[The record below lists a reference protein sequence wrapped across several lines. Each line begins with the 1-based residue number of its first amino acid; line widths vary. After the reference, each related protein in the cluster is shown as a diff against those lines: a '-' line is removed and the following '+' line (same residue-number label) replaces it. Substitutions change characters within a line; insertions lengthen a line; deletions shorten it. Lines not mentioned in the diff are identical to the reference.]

1 MMACEPTLRV
11 EVHRP
16 RDVAFLGM
24 TLGQMAAARRFLLG
38 AHDVCVCVCVC
49 VVVCLGVTGL
59 QWLNEMVSQSRTGWE
74 GMASRSGRD
83 RRRQTHRSL

>member
-1 MMACEPTLRV
+1 VMACEPTLRV

-49 VVVCLGVTGL
+49 VCGGVSWSDRTPMAQRDGL
-59 QWLNEMVSQSRTGWE
+59 AVEDRV
-74 GMASRSGRD
+74 GRD
-83 RRRQTHRSL
+83 GQPAWT